1 MTTPEASPPRHVAII
16 MDGNG
21 RWARQR
27 HLPRVAGH
35 RVGAR
40 VVRRIVEDCARRNIG
55 YLTVFAF
62 SSENWRRPPDEV
74 SLLME
79 LFLRALRDEEMRLLE
94 NGIRLSVIGDRS
106 ALPARLQ
113 AAIAQVE
120 AATAHCQGLHLTVAT
135 NYGGRWDIVQAAQAL
150 AARGEPI
157 TESSL
162 SATLALAHVPDP
174 DLVIRTGGEQRISNF
189 LLWQIAYSEL
199 FFTDRL
205 WPAFD
210 EAEYDRALAAYA
222 QRQRRFGRT
231 PEQVQAS
238 RVA

>member
-1 MTTPEASPPRHVAII
+1 MTMPEASPPRHLAII

-40 VVRRIVEDCARRNIG
+40 VVRRIVEDCARRNVG

-120 AATAHCQGLHLTVAT
+120 AATP
-135 NYGGRWDIVQAAQAL
+135 I
-150 AARGEPI
+150 ARAC
-157 TESSL
+157 T
-162 SATLALAHVPDP
+162 
-174 DLVIRTGGEQRISNF
+174 
-189 LLWQIAYSEL
+189 
-199 FFTDRL
+199 
-205 WPAFD
+205 
-210 EAEYDRALAAYA
+210 
-222 QRQRRFGRT
+222 
-231 PEQVQAS
+231 
-238 RVA
+238 